1 MPVVITNDS
10 RNVLHRE
17 DKLLTTQELL
27 SPRIIEEEM
36 KMQFAFGTASFREMY
51 FDGLHIAFGHA
62 HVYENLNV
70 AVELASESPTMVSQL
85 FVLQGNFMSKL
96 PGKRNYNFSRLEHN
110 LLYNPTLSENA
121 QIKKQD
127 TIEMVSLSFARNRF
141 LEFAENNG
149 RVMDRLA
156 EQVAGN
162 KLVFLNQRNNQ
173 PITLQMLKVLEEIR
187 SCQFVGGIKKLFL
200 QSKVLELLALQC
212 EQYERSENGSTPV
225 STALS
230 ATDRE
235 RIYYARDLLMNAMQ
249 EPPSLRE
256 LSRLAGLNEFKL
268 KAGFKQVFATTVF
281 GYLNDQ
287 RLDHAREILLQQQH
301 KPLTDIALELGYSSP
316 QHFSNAFSKK
326 FGISPGKARR
336 NN

>member
-17 DKLLTTQELL
+17 DKLLTSQELL

-36 KMQFAFGTASFREMY
+36 KMQFTFGTANFREMY
-51 FDGLHIAFGHA
+51 FDGLHIAFGSA

-85 FVLQGNFMSKL
+85 FVLQGDFNSHL
-96 PGKRNYNFSRLEHN
+96 PGKRNYHFSRLEHN

-127 TIEMVSLSFARNRF
+127 IIEMVSLSFARERF

-162 KLVFLNQRNNQ
+162 KLVFLNQHNNQ

-187 SCQFVGGIKKLFL
+187 SCQFIGGIKKLFL

-235 RIYYARDLLMNAMQ
+235 KVYYARDLLMNAMQ
-249 EPPSLRE
+249 QPPSLRD
-256 LSRLAGLNEFKL
+256 LARLAGLNEFKL
-268 KAGFKQVFATTVF
+268 KAGFKQVFSTTVF

-287 RLDHAREILLQQQH
+287 RLDQARELLLQQQH
-301 KPLTDIALELGYSSP
+301 KPLTDIAHELGYSSP

-336 NN
+336 SV